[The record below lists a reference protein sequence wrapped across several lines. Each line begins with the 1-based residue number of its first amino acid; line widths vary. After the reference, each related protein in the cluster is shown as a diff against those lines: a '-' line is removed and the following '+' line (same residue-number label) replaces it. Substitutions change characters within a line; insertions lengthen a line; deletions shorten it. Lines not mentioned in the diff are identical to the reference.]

1 MAGKCFIGTSGWSY
15 DHWIGPFYPVDVS
28 GDAMLPF
35 YAETFDTVEINNTF
49 YRLPNK
55 DVVKSWRDATPDDFL
70 FSIKANRYITHMKNL
85 KEAERPVERLTQT
98 VALLGDKLGP
108 ILFQLPPQWH
118 VNVDRLRS
126 FVEVLPKRYRYVF
139 EMRHNS
145 WYQKKIF
152 DTLRQANAALCI
164 HDISGETS
172 PTKDTSDFIYLRFH
186 GPEGEYRG
194 SYPTEVIETWAKQ
207 IKAWNKSGKTVYG
220 YFNNDY
226 QAHAVHNAKT
236 LRKLL

>member
-1 MAGKCFIGTSGWSY
+1 
-15 DHWIGPFYPVDVS
+15 
-28 GDAMLPF
+28 MLPF

-55 DVVKSWRDATPDDFL
+55 DVVKNWRDASPDDFL
-70 FSIKANRYITHMKNL
+70 FSVKANRYITHMKNL
-85 KEAERPVERLTQT
+85 KEAEKPVERLTQT

-172 PTKDTSDFIYLRFH
+172 PAKDTSDFVYLRFH

-194 SYPTEVIETWAKQ
+194 SYPTDVIEKWAKQ
-207 IKAWNKSGKTVYG
+207 IKAWNKRGKTVYG